1 MTETDSFWLKD
12 MVVLGQGAPNQISK
26 IGGQQGRCLCLWSD
40 KTGFVRVYPVPHGYV
55 HDWEIIN
62 VEVRKPTNDGRENSY
77 VVLNYEQEWKNLSK
91 RIYAQKEVT
100 SKGNKVNKKLKRPE
114 QIALLESLAKS
125 TFSQIRD
132 NGKSFGLIKPKT
144 MEFML
149 KQNKETSE
157 AQTTLIDLD
166 YDIMNQNDFAF
177 LPYLLYECDG
187 PCSSKAPHEQKIVEW
202 GAYQWMRQNPNSKE
216 HCLKLK
222 DNYHIGE
229 ENYLHYILIGNIRKY
244 TTTYVVV
251 KLIRFKIEEEEQKE
265 E

>member
-1 MTETDSFWLKD
+1 MTESFWLKD
-12 MVVLGQGAPNQISK
+12 MIVLGQGSPNQISK

-77 VVLNYEQEWKNLSK
+77 VVSNYEQEWKNLSK
-91 RIYAQKEVT
+91 HIYAQKEINRL
-100 SKGNKVNKKLKRPE
+100 GNKKSKKLKRTE
-114 QIALLESLAKS
+114 QIALLENLSKS

-144 MEFML
+144 MKFML
-149 KQNKETSE
+149 KRNKETSE

-177 LPYLLYECDG
+177 LPYLQYVCDG
-187 PCSSKAPHEQKIVEW
+187 PCSSKQLHEQKIVSWE
-202 GAYQWMRQNPNSKE
+202 AYQFMRLDPNSEE
-216 HCLKLK
+216 HCMKLK
-222 DNYHIGE
+222 
-229 ENYLHYILIGNIRKY
+229 ENYGIDKENWLHYILIGNIRKY
-244 TTTYVVV
+244 TTTYVIV
-251 KLIRFKIEEEEQKE
+251 KIIRFKIDEEQNTD
-265 E
+265 

>member
-1 MTETDSFWLKD
+1 MTETESFWLKD

-55 HDWEIIN
+55 YGWEIIN
-62 VEVRKPTNDGRENSY
+62 VEVRKPTNDGRENSF
-77 VVLNYEQEWKNLSK
+77 VVYNYEQEWKNLSK
-91 RIYAQKEVT
+91 RLYAQKEINRL
-100 SKGNKVNKKLKRPE
+100 GNKKSKKLKRAE

-132 NGKSFGLIKPKT
+132 NGKSFGLIKPKA

-157 AQTTLIDLD
+157 AQTTLMDYD

-177 LPYLLYECDG
+177 IPYLQYECDG
-187 PCSSKAPHEQKIVEW
+187 PCSSKQPHEQKIVSWE
-202 GAYQWMRQNPNSKE
+202 AYQFMRLKPNSEE
-216 HCLKLK
+216 HCMKLK
-222 DNYHIGE
+222 NNYHIGE
-229 ENYLHYILIGNIRKY
+229 EDYLHYILIGNIRKY

-251 KLIRFKIEEEEQKE
+251 KLIRFKIEEEQNAD
-265 E
+265 

>member
-1 MTETDSFWLKD
+1 MTETESFWLKD

-55 HDWEIIN
+55 YGWEIIN
-62 VEVRKPTNDGRENSY
+62 VEVRKPTNDGRENSF
-77 VVLNYEQEWKNLSK
+77 VVYNYEQEWKNLSK
-91 RIYAQKEVT
+91 RLYAQKEINRL
-100 SKGNKVNKKLKRPE
+100 GNKKSKKLKRAE

-132 NGKSFGLIKPKT
+132 NGKSFGLIKPKA

-157 AQTTLIDLD
+157 AQTTLMDYD

-177 LPYLLYECDG
+177 IPYLQYECDG
-187 PCSSKAPHEQKIVEW
+187 PCSSKQPHEQKIVSWE
-202 GAYQWMRQNPNSKE
+202 AYQFMRLKPNSS
-216 HCLKLK
+216 
-222 DNYHIGE
+222 
-229 ENYLHYILIGNIRKY
+229 
-244 TTTYVVV
+244 
-251 KLIRFKIEEEEQKE
+251 
-265 E
+265 

>member
-1 MTETDSFWLKD
+1 MTETKSFWLKD

-55 HDWEIIN
+55 YDWEIIN
-62 VEVRKPTNDGRENSY
+62 VEVRKPTNDGRENSF
-77 VVLNYEQEWKNLSK
+77 VVYNYEQEWKNLSK
-91 RIYAQKEVT
+91 RLYAQKEINRL
-100 SKGNKVNKKLKRPE
+100 GNKKSKKLKRAE

-132 NGKSFGLIKPKT
+132 NGKSFGLIKPKA

-157 AQTTLIDLD
+157 AQTTLIDMD

-177 LPYLLYECDG
+177 IPYLQYECDG
-187 PCSSKAPHEQKIVEW
+187 PCSSKQPHEQKIVSWE
-202 GAYQWMRQNPNSKE
+202 AYQFMRLKPNSEE
-216 HCLKLK
+216 HCMKLK
-222 DNYHIGE
+222 DNYNIGE
-229 ENYLHYILIGNIRKY
+229 EDYLHYILIGNIRKY
-244 TTTYVVV
+244 ITTYVVV
-251 KLIRFKIEEEEQKE
+251 KLIRFKIEEEQNAD
-265 E
+265 